1 MKRTITENSRS
12 PALMSHIQHFNV
24 WTSGMGEKFR
34 DSPRFR
40 FANIPIP
47 SSNRKIKE
55 KYISDSEKKT
65 TYYRDSYLP
74 QFINQQLNVVA
85 CKFKQIFVSLRPKST
100 LNHECTNKNMFQQFY
115 VQFPIKNKETHKLW
129 KQYVSEH
136 HCIIDQPSMN
146 LWTLAYTEWTGRG
159 KMRNIEHRLHMR
171 IESLSTQGALDWL
184 QLT

>member
-1 MKRTITENSRS
+1 MLWQQVWLQMKRTITENSRS

-55 KYISDSEKKT
+55 KYISDSEKT

-115 VQFPIKNKETHKLW
+115 VQFPIKNKETHKLCM
-129 KQYVSEH
+129 KTV
-136 HCIIDQPSMN
+136 CIRTPLYNRPTIHESVDAGLHWMN
-146 LWTLAYTEWTGRG
+146 R
-159 KMRNIEHRLHMR
+159 
-171 IESLSTQGALDWL
+171 
-184 QLT
+184 